1 MRPATSARM
10 MTGTLTRNTEPHQKC
25 SSRKP
30 EATGPM
36 AAPPPAMPAQTA
48 MALGR
53 SSGGNTLVRM
63 ESVAGMTKAAASPI
77 TARAPI
83 TAVEESAVAAS
94 SVPNRNRTSPACS
107 APLRPNRSPRV
118 PAVKSIPANTRE

>member
-1 MRPATSARM
+1 M

-53 SSGGNTLVRM
+53 SSGGKTLVRM
-63 ESVAGMTKAAASPI
+63 DSVAGMTKAAARPI
-77 TARAPI
+77 TARAPM
-83 TAVEESAVAAS
+83 TSVEESPMAAS
-94 SVPNRNRTSPACS
+94 TRADQEQDAGRPAG
-107 APLRPNRSPRV
+107 RPCGRSGR
-118 PAVKSIPANTRE
+118 RGCRR